1 MFTKKTM
8 QKGKTTYSTWSCTG
22 DCINTSTQAHN
33 TTTQTIFIKKRKT
46 NKEKV

>member
-1 MFTKKTM
+1 MFIKKTM

-22 DCINTSTQAHN
+22 DCINTPKQAQEPKQCFLK
-33 TTTQTIFIKKRKT
+33 TTT